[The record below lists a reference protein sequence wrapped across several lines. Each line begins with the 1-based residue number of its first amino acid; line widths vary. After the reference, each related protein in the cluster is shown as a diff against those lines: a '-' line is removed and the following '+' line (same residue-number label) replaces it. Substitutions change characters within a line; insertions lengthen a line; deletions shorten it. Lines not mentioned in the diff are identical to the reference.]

1 MKHITTHKTNSYDA
15 IVIGSGI
22 SGGWAAKE
30 LCEKGLKTLVLE
42 RGRMVKHID
51 DYPTMFKEDWDFK
64 HRGRLSSK
72 DKKKYNK
79 QSRWGY
85 FGEANK
91 HFYNDDSINDYKEIK
106 TFDWIRGTQV
116 GGRSLIWGRQTYRW
130 SDYDFK
136 ANLIDGYGVDWPIRY
151 KDIKPWYDYVEK
163 FIGVSGEKMNLSHL
177 PDGEFL
183 KPMELNCV
191 ENKLKDS
198 IENTYNNRYLTIG
211 RVAHLTEDIN
221 SKHRSKCQFRNKCD
235 RGCPYG
241 GYFSSNS
248 STLPSAEET
257 GNLTIRPNSIV
268 YNIIYD
274 EDIGKAT
281 GVRIID
287 SKTNEHIEYRS
298 KIIFLC
304 ASAIASASI
313 LLQSKSNRFPDG
325 LGNDSGEVGHNIM
338 DHQLGSGASGKIDGF
353 EDKYYYGNRPNG
365 FYIPRF
371 RNLDN
376 NSKKVDF
383 LRGYGYQGGASRTDW
398 SEYINEI
405 GYGKAFKKAI
415 TKPGKWQV
423 GMGGFGEVLPYHENM
438 MKLDYDDLDIWGL
451 PKIVIDAE
459 FKENEKKMKEDWKQQ
474 AAEMLEN
481 AGCKDINIFDS
492 NAPIGRGIH
501 EMGTARMGKNKK
513 TSVLNKF
520 NQIHDVRNVF
530 VTDGA
535 CMTSSATQN
544 PSLTYMALTARAAN
558 YAVEE
563 LNKGNI

>member
-1 MKHITTHKTNSYDA
+1 MKHITNHKTNSYDA

-64 HRGRLSSK
+64 LRGRLSSK

-191 ENKLKDS
+191 ENKLKKS
-198 IENTYNNRYLTIG
+198 IESTYNNRYLTIG
-211 RVAHLTEDIN
+211 RVAHLTEGVN
-221 SKHRSKCQFRNKCD
+221 SKHRGKCQFRNKCD

-248 STLPSAEET
+248 STLPTAEET
-257 GNLTIRPNSIV
+257 GNLTLRPNSIV
-268 YNIIYD
+268 YNIMYD
-274 EDIGKAT
+274 EQTQKAI

-287 SKTNEHIEYRS
+287 SITNEHIE
-298 KIIFLC
+298 
-304 ASAIASASI
+304 
-313 LLQSKSNRFPDG
+313 
-325 LGNDSGEVGHNIM
+325 
-338 DHQLGSGASGKIDGF
+338 
-353 EDKYYYGNRPNG
+353 
-365 FYIPRF
+365 
-371 RNLDN
+371 
-376 NSKKVDF
+376 
-383 LRGYGYQGGASRTDW
+383 
-398 SEYINEI
+398 
-405 GYGKAFKKAI
+405 FK
-415 TKPGKWQV
+415 
-423 GMGGFGEVLPYHENM
+423 LS
-438 MKLDYDDLDIWGL
+438 L
-451 PKIVIDAE
+451 
-459 FKENEKKMKEDWKQQ
+459 
-474 AAEMLEN
+474 
-481 AGCKDINIFDS
+481 
-492 NAPIGRGIH
+492 IH
-501 EMGTARMGKNKK
+501 
-513 TSVLNKF
+513 
-520 NQIHDVRNVF
+520 I
-530 VTDGA
+530 
-535 CMTSSATQN
+535 
-544 PSLTYMALTARAAN
+544 
-558 YAVEE
+558 
-563 LNKGNI
+563 